1 MGTLKTTNIESI
13 SGSGTVTLG
22 VSGETFDIPSG
33 VTLDSTG
40 ATITGALTNTPS
52 FRAFRSSTQ
61 SISDNTLTKVEF
73 DSETFDTDNTFDNS
87 TNYRFTPGVSGKY
100 YVFTQVCC
108 TASSSTVLNFA
119 LAIMKKNGSEIAR
132 NNVDPDD
139 ATPNNQAYPFFAT
152 IVEMNTTDYIEIF
165 AQIDVSSGT
174 PQIGDGTS
182 QTYFGAY
189 KLIGA

>member
-1 MGTLKTTNIESI
+1 MGSI
-13 SGSGTVTLG
+13 IKVNEYKDFGNNAIITSDGAGVVTINAAAMK
-22 VSGETFDIPSG
+22 S
-33 VTLDSTG
+33 
-40 ATITGALTNTPS
+40 TPS

-61 SISDNTLTKVEF
+61 SISDDTSTKVEF

-100 YVFTQVCC
+100 FVFTQVCC
-108 TASSSTVLNFA
+108 TASSSNVLNFA
-119 LAIMKKNGSEIAR
+119 LALMKKNGSEIAR

-139 ATPNNQAYPFFAT
+139 SYRNNQAYPYFAT
-152 IVEMNTTDYIEIF
+152 IVDMNTTDYIEIF

>member
-1 MGTLKTTNIESI
+1 MSKLETNTIDTVSGTTNLTI
-13 SGSGTVTLG
+13 GSTNT
-22 VSGETFDIPSG
+22 S
-33 VTLDSTG
+33 
-40 ATITGALTNTPS
+40 TITVSNGKLTGQNYPS

-61 SISDNTLTKVEF
+61 SISDNTSTKVQF

-100 YVFTQVCC
+100 FVFTQICC
-108 TASSSTVLNFA
+108 TASSSNVLNFA
-119 LAIMKKNGSEIAR
+119 LALMKKNGSEIAR

-139 ATPNNQAYPFFAT
+139 SYRNNQAYPFFAT
-152 IVEMNTTDYIEIF
+152 IVEMNTTDYIEVF

-189 KLIGA
+189 RIGA

>member
-1 MGTLKTTNIESI
+1 MGSI
-13 SGSGTVTLG
+13 IKVNEYKDFGNNAIMTSDGSGNVTINAAAMK
-22 VSGETFDIPSG
+22 S
-33 VTLDSTG
+33 
-40 ATITGALTNTPS
+40 TPS

-61 SISDNTLTKVEF
+61 SISDNTSTKVQF

-100 YVFTQVCC
+100 FVFTQICC
-108 TASSSTVLNFA
+108 TASVGNTLNYA
-119 LAIMKKNGSEIAR
+119 GVVMKKNGSSEIAR
-132 NNVDPDD
+132 NSVDPDD
-139 ATPNNQAYPFFAT
+139 SYRHNQAYPYFAT

-165 AQIDVSSGT
+165 AQIDVASGT
-174 PQIGDGTS
+174 PQIGDGTN